1 MRLINGHI
9 LRLTENSSRGGEHE
23 MLHPVGDCRIKKRFH
38 LHNVIFIVLRRLR
51 HRLRHINKSGEMNYS
66 VKFLCPKHLIQK
78 SPVAEI
84 SFHKASI
91 SHRLAVSA

>member
-1 MRLINGHI
+1 MRLIYGHI
-9 LRLTENSSRGGEHE
+9 LRLSENSCRGGEHE

-38 LHNVIFIVLRRLR
+38 LHHIIFVVLRRLS

-66 VKFLCPKHLIQK
+66 VKFLCPQHLIQE
-78 SPVAEI
+78 SAVAEI
-84 SFHKASI
+84 SFDKASI